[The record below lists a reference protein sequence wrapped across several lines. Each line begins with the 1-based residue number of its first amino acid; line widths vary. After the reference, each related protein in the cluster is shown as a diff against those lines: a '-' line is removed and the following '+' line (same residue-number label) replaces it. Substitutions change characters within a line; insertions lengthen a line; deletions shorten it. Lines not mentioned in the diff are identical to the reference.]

1 MTYFQIK
8 EDLPVKVA
16 LPLWSC
22 AVTELECVLN
32 RAVSIAMC
40 RAVRDALIQ
49 ESSQRL
55 KLEVCG

>member
-22 AVTELECVLN
+22 AVTELECVPN

-40 RAVRDALIQ
+40 RAVRDVLIQ
-49 ESSQRL
+49 EGRQR
-55 KLEVCG
+55 